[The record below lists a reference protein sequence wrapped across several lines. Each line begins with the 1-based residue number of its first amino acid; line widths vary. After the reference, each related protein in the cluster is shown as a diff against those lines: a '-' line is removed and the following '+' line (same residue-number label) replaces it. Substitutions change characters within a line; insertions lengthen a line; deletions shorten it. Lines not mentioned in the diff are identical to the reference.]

1 MKENL
6 VLSRSR
12 DFGELINDTF
22 VFSKQNWKPLFKSLI
37 AICGFFILATIIAG
51 VSMQSRILSSAGTEM
66 LSDRFGIDMIANYFF
81 ALLSYTSI
89 GLTTFCY
96 ISVYKDKGNQPASVE
111 EVWTYFKY
119 YFWRFLGAEIVLW
132 AMVVAGFFL
141 CAIPGIYLTPI
152 VSVMLAMIVFEN
164 ASLGYVFN
172 RSFKLMKNEWWAT
185 FGAFVVIGIVI
196 YAVLIA
202 LILPVSIASGASMY
216 LTTRAPSLSFAIA
229 MSVLQNMC
237 YLFMALSYVVVAL
250 AYFSIVEKKEGL
262 ALIDQVEK
270 IGNEDASSDLP
281 EEEY

>member
-12 DFGELINDTF
+12 DFGDLINDTF